1 MAASSLRV
9 LLVDDSEAI
18 RFTMGA
24 VLEMMGHEVQLAES
38 LAEARKVQTDGVYDV
53 AILDVH
59 LDDGLGTEL
68 IPELR
73 QLQPRA
79 VIVMLSGL
87 TTPDEVQGADLV
99 LEKGQDA
106 EGIVRRLEQAAAGR
120 QS

>member
-1 MAASSLRV
+1 MASLRV

-38 LAEARKVQTDGVYDV
+38 LAEARKLQTDGAYDV
-53 AILDVH
+53 AVLDVH

-73 QLQPRA
+73 RLQPRA

-87 TTPDEVQGADLV
+87 ASPEEVQGADLV

-106 EGIVRRLEQAAAGR
+106 EGIVHTLEKAAAAR
-120 QS
+120 SA